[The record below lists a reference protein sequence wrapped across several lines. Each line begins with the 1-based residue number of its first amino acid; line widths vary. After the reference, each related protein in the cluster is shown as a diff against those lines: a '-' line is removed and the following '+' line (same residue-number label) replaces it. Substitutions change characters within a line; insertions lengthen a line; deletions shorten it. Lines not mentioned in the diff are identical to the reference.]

1 MNRFLASIQ
10 TVRRTLRAGIRTSI
24 LFAFGLGI
32 WSGISVIPHT
42 DSSLAHE
49 SFVQY
54 SMVAGDVVWAE
65 DNKKDAPSQSNTAGE
80 AGMTAV
86 NSIYN
91 ILFSLIT
98 PFLMLAGWLLT
109 PDWVFG
115 EIF

>member
-49 SFVQY
+49 SLVQY
-54 SMVAGDVVWAE
+54 SMVAGDVAWAE
-65 DNKKDAPSQSNTAGE
+65 DKKESAPQSNPIGE
-80 AGMTAV
+80 GVMTGV
-86 NSIYN
+86 NSIYS